1 MAAKTKKKPAKKSET
16 AKTAGSKSTAKKA
29 AASEKPK
36 AEEPASKAD
45 SGIRSNQ
52 VVLAHIFALKPRVAM
67 AFKPDDFRQAK
78 QLLEDESYESIPEAA
93 RAVAERALELTNT
106 GMPKGARKRR

>member
-1 MAAKTKKKPAKKSET
+1 MAAKTTKKPARKSGTKKAT
-16 AKTAGSKSTAKKA
+16 GSKSTAKKA
-29 AASEKPK
+29 ATSEKPE
-36 AEEPASKAD
+36 AEEPAPKAN